1 MIDYKPYI
9 LTEKQV
15 KEIKNGDQNA
25 INKFYFDNIDIL
37 TRMAKKFIRKNNY
50 YKLDYLDL
58 LHQLYLDIP
67 ILNYTDKK
75 NLFFSI
81 RVCFMLC
88 ENGGY
93 KVRNRSG
100 VLYNKY
106 ICPLYAKN
114 NDNEELLLTDYLFIH
129 EKSVDEELE
138 LKEEIEE
145 QETKVL
151 NIINNMNI
159 PNKNREKEIFILKLI
174 ILFGYS
180 QRAIKKYYNELW
192 KLLGKI

>member
-9 LTEKQV
+9 LNEEQV
-15 KEIKNGDQNA
+15 KAIQNGDQNA

-106 ICPLYAKN
+106 ICPLYTKN
-114 NDNEELLLTDYLFIH
+114 KDNEELLLTDYLFIH
-129 EKSVDEELE
+129 EKSVEEEVE

-145 QETKVL
+145 QEKKVL

>member
-25 INKFYFDNIDIL
+25 INKFYIDNIDIL

-129 EKSVDEELE
+129 EKSVEEEVE

-145 QETKVL
+145 QEKKVL

-159 PNKNREKEIFILKLI
+159 PNKNREKEIFTLKLI

-180 QRAIKKYYNELW
+180 LRAIKKYYNELW
-192 KLLGKI
+192 KLYGKI

>member
-25 INKFYFDNIDIL
+25 INKFYIDNIDIL

-106 ICPLYAKN
+106 ICPLYTKN
-114 NDNEELLLTDYLFIH
+114 KDNEELLLTDYLFIH
-129 EKSVDEELE
+129 EKSVEEEVE

-145 QETKVL
+145 QEKKVL

-159 PNKNREKEIFILKLI
+159 PNKNREKEIFTLKLI

-180 QRAIKKYYNELW
+180 LRAIKKYYNELW
-192 KLLGKI
+192 KLYGKI

>member
-100 VLYNKY
+100 ILYNKY
-106 ICPLYAKN
+106 ISPLYAKN
-114 NDNEELLLTDYLFIH
+114 KDNEELLLTDYLFIH
-129 EKSVDEELE
+129 EKSVEEEVE

-145 QETKVL
+145 QEKKVL

>member
-15 KEIKNGDQNA
+15 REIKNGDQNA
-25 INKFYFDNIDIL
+25 INKFYIDNIDIL

-81 RVCFMLC
+81 MVCFMLC

-106 ICPLYAKN
+106 ICPLYTKN
-114 NDNEELLLTDYLFIH
+114 KDNEELLLTDYLFIH
-129 EKSVDEELE
+129 EKSVEEEVE

-145 QETKVL
+145 QEKKVL

>member
-15 KEIKNGDQNA
+15 REIKNGDQNA
-25 INKFYFDNIDIL
+25 INKFYIDNIDIL

-100 VLYNKY
+100 ILYNKY
-106 ICPLYAKN
+106 ISPLYAKN
-114 NDNEELLLTDYLFIH
+114 KDNEEFLLTDYLFIH

-145 QETKVL
+145 QEKKVL

>member
-25 INKFYFDNIDIL
+25 INKFYIDNIDIF

-129 EKSVDEELE
+129 EKSVEEEVE

>member
-129 EKSVDEELE
+129 EKSVEEEVE

>member
-114 NDNEELLLTDYLFIH
+114 KDNEELLLTDYLFIH
-129 EKSVDEELE
+129 EKSVEEEVE

-145 QETKVL
+145 QEKKVL

-159 PNKNREKEIFILKLI
+159 PNKNREKEIFTLKLI

-180 QRAIKKYYNELW
+180 LRAIKKYYNELW
-192 KLLGKI
+192 KLYGKI

>member
-15 KEIKNGDQNA
+15 REIKNGDQNA
-25 INKFYFDNIDIL
+25 INKFYIDNIDIL

-100 VLYNKY
+100 ILYNKY
-106 ICPLYAKN
+106 ISPLYAKN
-114 NDNEELLLTDYLFIH
+114 KDNEEFLLTDYLFIH

-145 QETKVL
+145 QEKKVL

-192 KLLGKI
+192 KLYGKI

>member
-106 ICPLYAKN
+106 ISPLYAKN
-114 NDNEELLLTDYLFIH
+114 KDNEEFLLTDYLFIH

-145 QETKVL
+145 QEKKVL

>member
-58 LHQLYLDIP
+58 LHQVYLDIP
-67 ILNYTDKK
+67 KLNYTDEK

-93 KVRNRSG
+93 NARNHSG

-114 NDNEELLLTDYLFIH
+114 NDNEEFLLTDYLFIH
-129 EKSVDEELE
+129 EKSVEEKFE

-145 QETKVL
+145 QEKKVL

-159 PNKNREKEIFILKLI
+159 SNKNREKEIFTLKLI

-180 QRAIKKYYNELW
+180 QRAIKKYYNDLW
-192 KLLGKI
+192 KLYGKI

>member
-88 ENGGY
+88 ENGG
-93 KVRNRSG
+93 
-100 VLYNKY
+100 
-106 ICPLYAKN
+106 
-114 NDNEELLLTDYLFIH
+114 
-129 EKSVDEELE
+129 
-138 LKEEIEE
+138 
-145 QETKVL
+145 
-151 NIINNMNI
+151 
-159 PNKNREKEIFILKLI
+159 
-174 ILFGYS
+174 
-180 QRAIKKYYNELW
+180 
-192 KLLGKI
+192 